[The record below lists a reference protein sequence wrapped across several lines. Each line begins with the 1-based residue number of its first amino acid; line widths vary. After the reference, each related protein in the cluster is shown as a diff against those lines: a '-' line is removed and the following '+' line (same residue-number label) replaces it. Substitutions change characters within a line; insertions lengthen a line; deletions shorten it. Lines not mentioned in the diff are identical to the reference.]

1 VNLAV
6 SVWPDSVYTHTFRAP
21 WIPGTQVNNTLCAI
35 VSISADQSRANDT
48 TCESFLSGVNTQ
60 NLVKQVVQMYPNPS
74 RNLITLNAGEDFIQ
88 SVRILDLQGRLVL
101 PVQVKRPENQM
112 VVDIQTLHVGTYL
125 VEIHTKQGTTIGRL
139 VKE

>member
-1 VNLAV
+1 M
-6 SVWPDSVYTHTFRAP
+6 
-21 WIPGTQVNNTLCAI
+21 
-35 VSISADQSRANDT
+35 VSISADQNMANDT

-74 RNLITLNAGEDFIQ
+74 RNSVTLNAGEDFIQ

-125 VEIHTKQGTTIGRL
+125 VEIQTKQGTTVGRL